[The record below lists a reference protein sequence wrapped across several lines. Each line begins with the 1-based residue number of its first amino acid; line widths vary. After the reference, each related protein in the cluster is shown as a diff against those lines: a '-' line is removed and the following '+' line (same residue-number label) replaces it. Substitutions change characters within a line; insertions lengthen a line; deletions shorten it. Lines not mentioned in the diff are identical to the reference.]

1 MHDQP
6 AGVEWVVLDLGE
18 TLVDET
24 SNWTRWASYLDVP
37 TLTFFAVIGA
47 AIASRQPHHAAF
59 DYIRPGFRFSDEVAH
74 RDAAGMGWRL
84 DVTDLYD
91 DALPGLAVLREAGY
105 RLAVMANQPV
115 EVDSF
120 MATLPVDRYATSD
133 GWGASKPDPAF
144 FARVIA
150 ELGVPA
156 EHIAYVGD
164 RVDNDVVPARAAG
177 MTAIHIRRGP
187 WGFIQSGWPE
197 AELADARIDGLLELP
212 GVLRSLDSRRR

>member
-1 MHDQP
+1 MHDRP
-6 AGVEWVVLDLGE
+6 AGVEWVVLDMGE

-24 SNWTRWASYLDVP
+24 SNWTRWASYLEVP
-37 TLTFFAVIGA
+37 TLTFFAAIGA

-59 DYIRPGFRFSDEVAH
+59 DYIRPGFRFADEVAQ
-74 RDAAGMGWRL
+74 RDAAGKGWRL

-91 DALPGLAVLREAGY
+91 DAMPGLAALREAGY
-105 RLAVMANQPV
+105 RLAVMANQPI

-133 GWGASKPDPAF
+133 GWGVSKPNPAF

-156 EHIAYVGD
+156 NRIAYVGD
-164 RVDNDVVPARAAG
+164 RVDNDVVPAKAIG

-197 AELADARIDGLLELP
+197 AERADARIDGLLELP
-212 GVLRSLDSRRR
+212 GVLRSLAARKG